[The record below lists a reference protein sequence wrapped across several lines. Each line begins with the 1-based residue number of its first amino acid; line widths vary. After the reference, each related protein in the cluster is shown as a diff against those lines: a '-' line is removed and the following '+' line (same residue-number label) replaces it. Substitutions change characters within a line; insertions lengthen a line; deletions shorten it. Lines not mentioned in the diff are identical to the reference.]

1 MGVLTMIKRFLSIVT
16 ALLITLGSGTASS
29 YVFFTNIVKV
39 LASETISQEVT
50 WRSCHDRQASRTSR
64 AQKICAG

>member
-1 MGVLTMIKRFLSIVT
+1 MEMEVLTMIKRFLSIIT

-39 LASETISQEVT
+39 LASETINVVNL
-50 WRSCHDRQASRTSR
+50 RNIKKFIKNL
-64 AQKICAG
+64 QKNT